1 MAWTYA
7 EGNPFFG
14 STRNFAFVVKSV
26 SESVRK
32 LSCGSEVCVSQQDAR
47 MAVFPQNCIVC
58 TELPY
63 YKKIAYAQL
72 SDYFYIWL
80 RKSLK
85 AVYPELFNPMVTSK
99 DELSTCNQDA
109 RAYEAQMQ
117 DVLDRLAK
125 CADRDYP
132 QLFFFEF
139 HKGDELALANGNNGT
154 ASPFETLIGSML
166 HAGYEIT
173 AVWPMRSAAASE
185 KADGTRVLIAARV
198 HDKTEQTTRRGFA
211 AALKREFP
219 MVFERMLCAGV
230 DVSDEKIVGI
240 GAGLSLFTRY
250 KKVLNAS
257 GSGMKIHDALELI
270 YQEILGYLREKNAD
284 SEADTVQLEEE

>member
-1 MAWTYA
+1 
-7 EGNPFFG
+7 
-14 STRNFAFVVKSV
+14 
-26 SESVRK
+26 
-32 LSCGSEVCVSQQDAR
+32 
-47 MAVFPQNCIVC
+47 
-58 TELPY
+58 
-63 YKKIAYAQL
+63 
-72 SDYFYIWL
+72 
-80 RKSLK
+80 
-85 AVYPELFNPMVTSK
+85 MVTSK
-99 DELSTCNQDA
+99 DELSTCGQYEGKHA
-109 RAYEAQMQ
+109 AECEQTYEAQMR
-117 DVLDRLAK
+117 DVLAQLAEH
-125 CADRDYP
+125 ADRNFP

-173 AVWPMRSAAASE
+173 AVWPMRNAAASE

-270 YQEILGYLREKNAD
+270 YQEILGYLKEKNAD